1 MRFLQV
7 VDSVKNQL
15 SAFPLQEKAQIF
27 KEVLNCPITIT
38 DGVFYVS
45 SKLYSENRMK
55 DYLSIREHWMN
66 MHEFDRLF
74 NYFENLDQKDK

>member
-15 SAFPLQEKAQIF
+15 SAYSLQEKAQIF
-27 KEVLNCPITIT
+27 KDVLHCPITIT
-38 DGVFYVS
+38 DGIFYVS
-45 SKLYSENRMK
+45 SKLYPEHRMK

-74 NYFENLDQKDK
+74 NYFENLKKNDK

>member
-7 VDSVKNQL
+7 VDEVKNQL
-15 SAFPLQEKAQIF
+15 SAISIQEKAQLF
-27 KEVLNCPITIT
+27 KEVLNCPINYS

-45 SKLYSENRMK
+45 SKQYTESRMR

-74 NYFENLDQKDK
+74 NYFENLKKKDK